1 MSLFIII
8 IKKEKEKKSKI
19 KIMGLIK
26 LENRVEL
33 SFCHSP
39 YPQYFLCG
47 THGPVVSIHPICNAS
62 NIYIGS
68 CFLFSE
74 KFPIH
79 VMKEE
84 VRFHVIRTLAY
95 KNLFLTQTTP

>member
-1 MSLFIII
+1 
-8 IKKEKEKKSKI
+8 
-19 KIMGLIK
+19 MGLIK

-33 SFCHSP
+33 SFFHAL

-62 NIYIGS
+62 YIYIYIYIGS
-68 CFLFSE
+68 RFLFSE

-79 VMKEE
+79 VMKEQ
-84 VRFHVIRTLAY
+84 VKFHVIRALAY